1 MRDTQIYKHVD
12 GNTVHVEN
20 SSTRN
25 LEDFQRVYDQLEYL
39 KRRIEYL
46 ERDNSRLKNDIQL
59 IVSSIK
65 K

>member
-1 MRDTQIYKHVD
+1 MRDTQIYKHVN
-12 GNTVHVEN
+12 GNTVQVET

-25 LEDFQRVYDQLEYL
+25 LEDFQRVYDQIEYL